1 MGVRRLD
8 PMASD
13 DLCSVCVVGANC
25 CAGHGAGSLPLIV
38 ECGFLLG
45 ASLALC
51 LFTFCFVQTWCSPLV
66 CFIGALQSSA
76 LHLLSFLGPTLFCI
90 NFFSWAEWLRSSL
103 PDLIARP
110 SAWNL
115 CRSLLLDALVQV
127 LVTVP
132 ICTMLGSGICLV
144 FSCCYLAAVR
154 FLLQFSSVF
163 VVVAGPFPP
172 PLPRPPYY

>member
-1 MGVRRLD
+1 M
-8 PMASD
+8 
-13 DLCSVCVVGANC
+13 
-25 CAGHGAGSLPLIV
+25 
-38 ECGFLLG
+38 
-45 ASLALC
+45 
-51 LFTFCFVQTWCSPLV
+51 

-163 VVVAGPFPP
+163 VVVAGPFPA
-172 PLPRPPYY
+172 PLPRPPYYFHIYISLPLLFLKHTFPMKFLSKDKLHVFSRPEQL